1 MADEKYTENQPLK
14 EMMCRIGE
22 NVFACKSAA
31 CHGTAV

>member
-22 NVFACKSAA
+22 NVFALKSAD